1 MIITLDGQDYEI
13 TNWEEFQKQLLTLI
27 GAEVEASIVKEIQ
40 KQDLISPGGSAEFFQ
55 SIRFDVSGDTLTI
68 YSDVPYAGYLEYGTM
83 NYNTYYSP
91 DSFPTVPHRKK
102 TRPTKMSK
110 TTHAQYPKGMQPFA
124 PFRRILYNQK
134 KMNVVIKNAMSKV
147 TA

>member
-1 MIITLDGQDYEI
+1 MIISFNGWLYEI
-13 TNWEEFQKQLLTLI
+13 TNWEEFQKQLLTLV
-27 GAEVEASIVKEIQ
+27 GAEVETSIVKEIK

-55 SIRFDVSGDTLTI
+55 SIRFNVSGDILKV
-68 YSDVPYAGYLEYGTM
+68 YSDVPYAGYLEYGTL

-110 TTHAQYPKGMQPFA
+110 ALHAQYPSGMQPFA
-124 PFRRILYNQK
+124 PFRRVIYNQSKMDKAIRSAGK
-134 KMNVVIKNAMSKV
+134 KS
-147 TA
+147 